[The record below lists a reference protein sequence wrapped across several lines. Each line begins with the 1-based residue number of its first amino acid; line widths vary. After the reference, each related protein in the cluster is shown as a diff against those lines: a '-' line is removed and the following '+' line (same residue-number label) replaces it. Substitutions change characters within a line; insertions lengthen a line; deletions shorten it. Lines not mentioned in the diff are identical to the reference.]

1 MLQILSSSYAEY
13 EHKTFYYRWSHA
25 VQSNLLDEKKQKP
38 ISIVKLIQTKIRASK
53 TMYSAVTALLLFWS
67 TLWCVRTWAIVY
79 VRNVHLLIL
88 FAVNRF
94 AVGATTTSSSS
105 SSKQKR
111 RGEWTNENLQVRSDL
126 APPFVK

>member
-1 MLQILSSSYAEY
+1 MSIKRSITGDRMQFNR
-13 EHKTFYYRWSHA
+13 TFWTK
-25 VQSNLLDEKKQKP
+25 KKQKP